1 MQIAT
6 MACLGLALAV
16 ALPTAP
22 APARA
27 DGPVKIGFI
36 NTLSGA
42 NAALGQDALDGFNLA
57 IELGGGRLGPAAVQ
71 LVVGDDQQQP
81 EIGRQLVDKMGE
93 LDKVDLFVGVAFS
106 NVMQAIARP
115 IDERHAILLS
125 PNAALADQAGRR
137 CSPGFFAL
145 RDQNDELHEA
155 AGAYAAKKG
164 YKKLYLIAPNYA
176 AGKEALAGFKR
187 YYKGDIAG
195 EVYTPLNQLDF
206 AAELAQLRAAKPDG
220 VYFFYPGGLS
230 ISFLRQYEQAGL
242 KGAIPLIGPGFSLDQ
257 TVLPAVG
264 DAAVGAMSSAFW
276 TEGLDNP
283 ASKQFVAAYKA
294 EYHHTP
300 STYAAIGY
308 DTARLVAAALSRTD
322 GNATD
327 RAALR
332 TALATT
338 PFDSVRGAFR
348 FGPNQFPIQDYFLT
362 EVVRRPDGEVGVDLR
377 GTIFTG
383 HADAYAESCKPRSF

>member
-1 MQIAT
+1 MRVAT
-6 MACLGLALAV
+6 MACLGLALA
-16 ALPTAP
+16 AGLPGG
-22 APARA
+22 PARA
-27 DGPVKIGFI
+27 DGSVKIGFI

-57 IELGGGRLGPAAVQ
+57 IKLGGGRLGPAAVQ

-81 EIGRQLVDKMGE
+81 EIGRQLVDKMGD
-93 LDKVDLFVGVAFS
+93 LDKVDLFLGVAFS

-155 AGAYAAKKG
+155 AGAYAAKQG

-220 VYFFYPGGLS
+220 VYFFYPGGLG

-242 KGAIPLIGPGFSLDQ
+242 KGAIPLIGPGFSLDR

-276 TEGLDNP
+276 TDGMDNP
-283 ASKQFVAAYKA
+283 ANKQFVAAYKA
-294 EYHHTP
+294 EYRHTP

-308 DTARLVAAALSRTD
+308 DTARLLAAALSRTD

-362 EVVRRPDGEVGVDLR
+362 EVVRRPDGEVDVDLR